1 MIMVLLPNVKKLKIV
16 KIKEKDSGSI
26 SVPNVILVSL
36 GWQDGITI
44 VNLMI
49 LITIDAFQIKMIQTV
64 WFIHKLK
71 KTVQIVFYVKMDI
84 L

>member
-1 MIMVLLPNVKKLKIV
+1 MVLLPNVKKLKIV

-26 SVPNVILVSL
+26 SVPNVILVSH

-49 LITIDAFQIKMIQTV
+49 
-64 WFIHKLK
+64 
-71 KTVQIVFYVKMDI
+71 
-84 L
+84 